1 MPAISLNSYENY
13 WKRLGF
19 RTTSYYEE
27 IEQKSPFSYL
37 SPKSCRPEQY
47 INTLFITMTLMPGY
61 FAKSDTANL
70 AIDLYSNAPIF
81 SVRYPCIHFVS
92 WQAHNGIR
100 DTSSLRLQQKRTDS
114 MFIQDMSPNI
124 VIEEPADQ
132 MVFETRLNKI
142 RMSIL
147 TFKLQSPERRFWILE
162 EKTAM
167 NYIYPRWNFC
177 TKK

>member
-1 MPAISLNSYENY
+1 
-13 WKRLGF
+13 
-19 RTTSYYEE
+19 
-27 IEQKSPFSYL
+27 
-37 SPKSCRPEQY
+37 
-47 INTLFITMTLMPGY
+47 
-61 FAKSDTANL
+61 
-70 AIDLYSNAPIF
+70 
-81 SVRYPCIHFVS
+81 
-92 WQAHNGIR
+92 
-100 DTSSLRLQQKRTDS
+100 

-167 NYIYPRWNFC
+167 NYIYPR
-177 TKK
+177 